1 MNYIDYFDAV
11 DVLGCLSDRLNE
23 LLNFM
28 GDYKNELFIEGN
40 SKRNVIKAKFQ
51 EIKTDVKKHLQ
62 LLIQDDS
69 GYYASDFLIPSI
81 CIAYGYFSNIGTNR
95 INPNSYEKVYIML
108 KKVQYH
114 VQVYYNKLVNA

>member
-28 GDYKNELFIEGN
+28 EDYKNDLFIEDS
-40 SKRNVIKAKFQ
+40 SKRDVVKAKFQ
-51 EIKTDVKKHLQ
+51 EIKIDVKKHLQ

-69 GYYASDFLIPSI
+69 GQYSTDFLIPPIS
-81 CIAYGYFSNIGTNR
+81 IAYGYFSNIGTNR
-95 INPNSYEKVYIML
+95 INRNSYEKVYIIL